1 MILYKGHVQH
11 FYDIDLKPVIV
22 NNNTILET
30 SSRLLSK
37 LLQFKDHYSFDKLS
51 DTIFAQKFF
60 YLRLIPRAKPL
71 QSSGVFLY
79 PTLITST
86 GRMFSKTFFQKD
98 TTIPVTEKVFEL
110 IKQEWRT
117 YTYFNANS
125 MMEKV
130 ASQ

>member
-51 DTIFAQKFF
+51 DTIFA
-60 YLRLIPRAKPL
+60 
-71 QSSGVFLY
+71 
-79 PTLITST
+79 
-86 GRMFSKTFFQKD
+86 
-98 TTIPVTEKVFEL
+98 
-110 IKQEWRT
+110 
-117 YTYFNANS
+117 
-125 MMEKV
+125 
-130 ASQ
+130 